1 MADSEEPEYE
11 NMSIKTF
18 IESFEIIF
26 AKKYMLKYYDEENSS
41 LSITSNSNLF
51 FINVSRTRDIL
62 KKEVPKIVRVKPS

>member
-11 NMSIKTF
+11 NMPIKTF
-18 IESFEIIF
+18 IESFEIIL

-41 LSITSNSNLF
+41 LSITSNNNLF

-62 KKEVPKIVRVKPS
+62 KKEKFPK